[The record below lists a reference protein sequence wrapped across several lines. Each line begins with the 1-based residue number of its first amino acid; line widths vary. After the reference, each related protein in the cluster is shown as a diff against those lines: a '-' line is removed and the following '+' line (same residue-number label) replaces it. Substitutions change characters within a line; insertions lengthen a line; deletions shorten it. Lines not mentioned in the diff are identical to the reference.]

1 MNSFIKEL
9 LKKNNLRQNELAN
22 ILGISSAAVN
32 QWGSTSNIKP
42 ELLYNISKLFNISI
56 DDLLKEKFRDETIE
70 EKCDRLY
77 NLPYYEDI
85 KGVITE
91 RKKEK
96 LYDFTLKLRNI
107 NGRLFELSY
116 LKMIEKI
123 TVDEMF
129 ELDYI
134 DPYMQVQI
142 YNSPY
147 FYDYTRNC
155 FWKDS
160 NERDLF
166 ICNRIKE
173 HINVNEKE
181 EFIWELKKIY
191 FCKKR
196 INWWED
202 VVNNQEF
209 KTLFTDEI
217 IENIF
222 LSMDKITLDTIT
234 TSYSDSGP
242 GNINMCEWLLAIGA
256 NIRYENIYQY
266 SICDMYS
273 FDTKELEE
281 FEGEK
286 ILVEEL
292 GEVKSL
298 LQSSMN
304 NVYKLNYQDYKKII
318 NKNREKYIKW
328 AKYEKSNPLKYWN
341 EYFKNEMFF

>member
-9 LKKNNLRQNELAN
+9 LKKNNLKQNELAN

-32 QWGSTSNIKP
+32 QWNSTSNIKP

-77 NLPYYEDI
+77 NIYYDDI
-85 KGVITE
+85 ETIIS
-91 RKKEK
+91 EK
-96 LYDFTLKLRNI
+96 DKDSLLDFALKLRNI
-107 NGRLFELSY
+107 NEHFFELLY
-116 LKMIEKI
+116 LTVIEKI
-123 TVDEMF
+123 TTDELF
-129 ELDYI
+129 ELNYI
-134 DPYMQVQI
+134 EQYMDVRV
-142 YNSPY
+142 YNSSC
-147 FYDYTRNC
+147 FQNDNKLI

-173 HINVNEKE
+173 YIDVNEKE

-222 LSMDKITLDTIT
+222 LSMDKITLDTIA
-234 TSYSDSGP
+234 TSYCDS

-256 NIRYENIYQY
+256 NIRYDNIYQY

-273 FDTKELEE
+273 FNTKELQE

-318 NKNREKYIKW
+318 NKNREKHIKW

-341 EYFKNEMFF
+341 EYFKNETFF

>member
-9 LKKNNLRQNELAN
+9 LKKNNLKQNELAN

-32 QWGSTSNIKP
+32 QWNSTSNIKP

-77 NLPYYEDI
+77 NIYYDDI
-85 KGVITE
+85 ETIIS
-91 RKKEK
+91 EK
-96 LYDFTLKLRNI
+96 DKDSLLDFALKLRNI
-107 NGRLFELSY
+107 NEHFFELLY
-116 LKMIEKI
+116 LKTTEKI
-123 TVDEMF
+123 TADEMV
-129 ELDYI
+129 ELNYI
-134 DPYMQVQI
+134 EPFMEVFI

-147 FYDYTRNC
+147 FDDYTGPC
-155 FWKDS
+155 FWRDS
-160 NERDLF
+160 NERNLF
-166 ICNRIKE
+166 ICSRIKE
-173 HINVNEKE
+173 YIDVNEKD

-196 INWWED
+196 INCWED
-202 VVNNQEF
+202 VVKSQEF

-222 LSMDKITLDTIT
+222 LSMDKITLDTIA
-234 TSYSDSGP
+234 TSYSDSG
-242 GNINMCEWLLAIGA
+242 NINMCELLLAIGA

-341 EYFKNEMFF
+341 EYFKNETFF